1 MKVIIAMSGG
11 VDSTVAAARL
21 KEQGHEVI
29 GATMRVVPGDDRAAS
44 AAAVAASALSIPH
57 RIHDLTDVF
66 EKYIITDFCRQY
78 AAGRTPNPCVRCNK
92 YLKFGALMDKA
103 RATGADYLATGH
115 HARIERDTS
124 GRYRLK
130 KGRDGAKDQS
140 YFLAQ
145 LTPEQ
150 LSQTL
155 FPIGDM
161 TKDEVRKLA
170 AGMGLADIAA
180 RRESQEICFIPD
192 GDHVKFLRE
201 RGGGPD
207 TPGPIRDSQG
217 NILGTHRGLSAY
229 TVGQRRG
236 LGLAA
241 AAPRYVTAIAP
252 EENAVTVGPREEIYT
267 TDLIAG
273 DLNWLAGDA
282 PQATIEVMAG
292 VRYRHP
298 EAAAALT
305 PRGNG
310 EYCVQ
315 FRQPQAAIAPGQAV
329 VFYAGDTVL
338 GGGTIMRQGS

>member
-29 GATMRVVPGDDRAAS
+29 GATMRVVPGDDRATS
-44 AAAVAASALSIPH
+44 AAAVAARRLGISH
-57 RIHDLTDVF
+57 HVYDLTDVF

-92 YLKFGALMDKA
+92 YIKFGALMDKA
-103 RATGADYLATGH
+103 REAGADLLATGH
-115 HARIERDTS
+115 HARIAADG
-124 GRYRLK
+124 GRYQLK
-130 KGRDGAKDQS
+130 KGRDTAKDQS

-161 TKDEVRKLA
+161 TKDAVRKLA

-201 RGGGPD
+201 RGEIAD
-207 TPGPIRDSQG
+207 QPGPIRDAQG
-217 NILGTHRGLSAY
+217 NVLGTHRGLSAY

-236 LGLAA
+236 LGIAA
-241 AAPRYVTAIAP
+241 AAPHYVTAIAP
-252 EENAVTVGPREEIYT
+252 EENAVTVGPREEIYAT
-267 TDLIAG
+267 GLVAG
-273 DLNWLAGDA
+273 DLNWLAGEP
-282 PQATIEVMAG
+282 PQETIEVMAR

-298 EAAAALT
+298 EAATTLT

-310 EYCVQ
+310 EYYVQ

-329 VFYAGDTVL
+329 VFYAGDTIL
-338 GGGTIMRQGS
+338 GGGTILRQGS